1 VRGFLSKSVAGGLS
15 AGVVLLWWPVVF
27 DDVDTVSSWLVRGIA
42 WTVAFELLMLS
53 LEPFERALWE
63 TGRGESLSRR
73 VGSAGTRLHSGSKR
87 RRMGRLSLLAGF
99 ALIVPVALMVMG
111 LREQAPA
118 HAEAKPAPPVKVVR
132 VTKVVRPVTVK
143 RVVEHAPVSAQPVVT
158 APAAAAAPREEK
170 PAKKV
175 TRTRAKAVVGP
186 SAPEQRSA
194 PQQET
199 ESRPEAEKDAPNSA
213 VPVG

>member
-1 VRGFLSKSVAGGLS
+1 VRGFLSKSIAGGLS
-15 AGVVLLWWPVVF
+15 AGVVLLWWPLVF
-27 DDVDTVSSWLVRGIA
+27 DDIDSVGSWLVRGIA
-42 WTVAFELLMLS
+42 WTVAFELLLLS

-63 TGRGESLSRR
+63 TARGESLSRR
-73 VGSAGTRLHSGSKR
+73 VGAAGTRLHSGSQR
-87 RRMGRLSLLAGF
+87 RRMGRVTVLAGL

-118 HAEAKPAPPVKVVR
+118 HAEAKPAPPIKVVR

-143 RVVEHAPVSAQPVVT
+143 RVVEQAPVSAQPVVT
-158 APAAAAAPREEK
+158 APAADAPPEE
-170 PAKKV
+170 PAKKAP
-175 TRTRAKAVVGP
+175 RARPKAVVGP
-186 SAPEQRSA
+186 SAPVRRSA

-199 ESRPEAEKDAPNSA
+199 ESRPEPEQDAPNTT